1 MLSPALDFVERTDTE
16 SYTDRMTAK
25 HLKTTFAVVL
35 LTAAGCSRPKQYRL
49 GEAIPIGSYTMSIS
63 MTEMTHLVHQRQL
76 VVFYRCTE
84 AGGASVSQSE
94 REAFLSACRS
104 PRFRLLDGRENEY
117 APEEVVLAAM
127 YRADRTAYQESYT
140 HDEDSRVINP
150 SVEAKNK
157 KEADV
162 WAESAL
168 HGPPEQWVVVFDIPE
183 DATKFTLELKPS
195 LFGSSA
201 AAIIALDR

>member
-1 MLSPALDFVERTDTE
+1 
-16 SYTDRMTAK
+16 
-25 HLKTTFAVVL
+25 
-35 LTAAGCSRPKQYRL
+35 
-49 GEAIPIGSYTMSIS
+49 
-63 MTEMTHLVHQRQL
+63 
-76 VVFYRCTE
+76 
-84 AGGASVSQSE
+84 
-94 REAFLSACRS
+94 
-104 PRFRLLDGRENEY
+104 
-117 APEEVVLAAM
+117 VLAAM

-140 HDEDSRVINP
+140 HDEDSRVINL